1 MTAIDE
7 ERRAIRDAMT
17 RILDGKPIRSD
28 GKLTIKSLA
37 AEADVKRWAL
47 THKHQDLQTEFR
59 DRVAQNGS
67 DPEPVRLLKQHVEK
81 LTQKNQ
87 DLRTELREAK
97 AACSMLERLIAVEA
111 LEAQAVVR
119 PVRPSERAR
128 LHTV

>member
-1 MTAIDE
+1 
-7 ERRAIRDAMT
+7 MT
-17 RILDGKPIRSD
+17 RLLDGKPIRSD

-47 THKHQDLQTEFR
+47 THKHQDLQGEFR
-59 DRVAQNGS
+59 DRVAQNGT
-67 DPEPVRLLKQHVEK
+67 DPVPVRLLKQQIEK
-81 LTQKNQ
+81 LTHKNQ

-111 LEAQAVVR
+111 LETQADR
-119 PVRPSERAR
+119 PVPPPDRVR